1 MVERIDDELGTKVP
15 FCYHSTMALN
25 IKDGETIR
33 LADEVAMLAG
43 ETKTRAVRT
52 ALEERRRRLA
62 HGTGSALERRRR
74 LADLLEREIW
84 PQIPARELGKAV
96 SREDREAIL
105 GYGPEGV

>member
-1 MVERIDDELGTKVP
+1 
-15 FCYHSTMALN
+15 MALN

-43 ETKTRAVRT
+43 ESKTRAVRT
-52 ALEERRRRLA
+52 ALEERRRKLTRGAGVGLD
-62 HGTGSALERRRR
+62 RRQR

-84 PQIPARELGKAV
+84 PQIPPAKLGKAI
-96 SREDREAIL
+96 SRDEREAIL